1 MKNLFKLLV
10 VIISFAG
17 FTSCEDTDTLLFS
30 APVGSFKI
38 VTPDVGSSVVL
49 SESTPNNPG
58 LSITWSPIDFTTP
71 QVVNYT
77 VQIAK
82 DGSNFATPTDLLTTT
97 NTFASI
103 PMAQFNL
110 ATLMSGAVPFV
121 QSAISI
127 RIRATTGTA
136 GAQPTFSDPITYLVT
151 AYGCLNQFAVGE
163 GLTQAGWNWN
173 NPRTLLC
180 NNGVLTMTAEFST
193 NATGAFRFFTTSGDW
208 NSGRNF
214 AYYTGRGYKIV
225 STLVNA
231 ADGDGNFRHVGP
243 AGNYRLT
250 LDENEKF
257 INLARRTVSTGA
269 EPTSNWLVGAAT
281 PGGWSWT
288 GNNETEVGQV
298 SNGVFEVAV
307 RLNNNEAFRV
317 WTANDGGDSWGSP
330 NRNFPYYVTNGYT
343 IDNELVNAVDG
354 DSNFR
359 YIGPTAVRL
368 LKIDNMSKIIS
379 VN

>member
-10 VIISFAG
+10 VIISIAG

-30 APVGSFKI
+30 EPVGSFRI
-38 VTPDVGSSVVL
+38 ITPDVGSSVVL

-58 LSITWSPIDFTTP
+58 LAITWSPIDFTTP
-71 QVVNYT
+71 QVINYT

-82 DGSNFATPTDLLTTT
+82 DGSDFATPTDLVTTT

-103 PMAQFNL
+103 SMAQFNL
-110 ATLMSGAVPFV
+110 ASLMSGAVPFV

-127 RIRATTGTA
+127 RVRATTGTA
-136 GAQPTFSDPITYLVT
+136 GAQPTFSEPITYLVT
-151 AYGCLNQFAVGE
+151 AFGCLNQFAVGKGIVE
-163 GLTQAGWNWN
+163 SGWNWN
-173 NPRTLLC
+173 SPRTLLC
-180 NNGVLTMTAEFST
+180 NDGVLTMTAT
-193 NATGAFRFFTTSGDW
+193 LGNANDDAFRFFTAQGNWS
-208 NSGRNF
+208 SGRNYPF
-214 AYYTGRGYKIV
+214 YANNGYKIV

-231 ADGDGNFRHVGP
+231 GDGDNNFRN
-243 AGNYRLT
+243 AGTAGRYLLT
-250 LDENEKF
+250 INENTKS
-257 INLARRTVSTGA
+257 INLARRTVATGM

-307 RLNNNEAFRV
+307 RLNNNESFRV

-330 NRNFPYYVTNGYT
+330 NRNFPFYVTNGYT

-359 YIGPTAVRL
+359 YIGPTGVRL
-368 LKIDNMSKIIS
+368 FKIDNNTKVIS
-379 VN
+379 VL